1 MSKDSSA
8 GGGASIGF
16 QELLR
21 MNPELLERML
31 QGSLPAAAQPG
42 QPGQPG
48 QEQQAEPAV
57 ISTTTPDAIQSFYG
71 SGDRIV
77 QPDQSNYQEFAL
89 PGVQMERPDPDG
101 LVDTEA
107 VMAAMPAPQAGVSN
121 GAVER
126 GLLSFGAQPTE
137 EDMRFANSMNILD
150 AADGRYAPFM
160 NFRGGM
166 R

>member
-21 MNPELLERML
+21 MNPELLEQML
-31 QGSLPAAAQPG
+31 QGSMPAAAQPG
-42 QPGQPG
+42 QPGQE
-48 QEQQAEPAV
+48 QQQAEPAV
-57 ISTTTPDAIQSFYG
+57 IRTTTPDAIQSFYG

-77 QPDQSNYQEFAL
+77 QPDQSYYQDFAL
-89 PGVQMERPDPDG
+89 PGVQMEMPDPG
-101 LVDTEA
+101 AEVSTEA
-107 VMAAMPAPQAGVSN
+107 VMAAMPAAQAASSN
-121 GAVER
+121 GAVAG
-126 GLLSFGAQPTE
+126 GLLGFGAQPTE
-137 EDMRFANSMNILD
+137 DEMRFANSMNILD

-160 NFRGGM
+160 NFSGGI